1 VYDITNENSF
11 HSVTKWMHELK
22 ENAEPNVVIMLVGNK
37 LDICEKN
44 ASARKVSREQAIELA
59 KQEGLMFM
67 ETSAAADVNVRD
79 SFELLVQ
86 EIYNVKSR
94 EPVAPKTKT
103 IRVDDPSF
111 QANQD
116 DAGCQC

>member
-1 VYDITNENSF
+1 MD
-11 HSVTKWMHELK
+11 ELK
-22 ENAEPNVVIMLVGNK
+22 NNAEPNVVIMLVGNK

-44 ASARKVSREQAIELA
+44 ATARKVSRERAIELA

-67 ETSAAADVNVRD
+67 ETSAMANVNVRD

-94 EPVAPKTKT
+94 EPAQPQMRTLR
-103 IRVDDPSF
+103 INDP
-111 QANQD
+111 NLE
-116 DAGCQC
+116 